1 MSISDYI
8 DIKDFTTQ
16 VAIFV
21 FTGGLTIIVW
31 LFREKIFNFNKN
43 PKPTSQNTVIHGDN
57 TVKNS
62 NEQNESHD
70 GHANASG
77 QGSIAIGN
85 AQNVNI
91 NQDNSN
97 VQMPVEELQRRIEL
111 ERKDAVE
118 DTISDLPESVKKAHE
133 RIDNIE
139 TILTYKANK
148 TGNSK
153 LAEAS
158 DAIEKGDFSKADAL
172 FTEAEANEKLTGK
185 NAAYAAYGRGQIAEH
200 EVRWNDAVEHYAR
213 AVQFDSCFETL
224 ISLQRLF
231 RFTKDYDSALS
242 FCLDAQKSAIMQ
254 YGKNSKQYA
263 HSVSGLAAI
272 YNKKGEYKL
281 AEQLYK
287 EALKIRQNVFGEK
300 HPAVAL
306 SLNNLGAVY
315 RKQRRYKE
323 AEDFFNQAINMYKET
338 GGVNRPDA
346 AMSIGNL
353 ADIYASQG
361 NYEKAEP
368 LFKQALKIRKEIQ
381 GLRHPATANSFNSLG
396 CFYLRQKR
404 YKEAEPF
411 IRQALEIFEAI
422 FGHDH
427 PRTKSFKGNYEL
439 LKKDIANAEKTSPK

>member
-31 LFREKIFNFNKN
+31 LFRERIFSVNKN
-43 PKPTSQNTVIHGDN
+43 PETTPMPEPEPSK
-57 TVKNS
+57 K
-62 NEQNESHD
+62 
-70 GHANASG
+70 AN
-77 QGSIAIGN
+77 I
-85 AQNVNI
+85 
-91 NQDNSN
+91 
-97 VQMPVEELQRRIEL
+97 PIEL
-111 ERKDAVE
+111 ESIKDA
-118 DTISDLPESVKKAHE
+118 ISNLPESVKNAHE

-139 TILTYKANK
+139 SILTYKANK

-200 EVRWNDAVEHYAR
+200 EVRRNDAVEHYAR

-231 RFTKDYDSALS
+231 RFTRDYDSALS
-242 FCLDAQKSAIMQ
+242 VCLDAQKAAIRQ
-254 YGKNSKQYA
+254 YGKDSRQYA

-272 YNKKGEYKL
+272 YHQQGEYKL
-281 AEQLYK
+281 AEPLHK
-287 EALKIRQNVFGEK
+287 ESLKIRQNVFGEK

-353 ADIYASQG
+353 ADIYTSQG

-368 LFKQALKIRKEIQ
+368 LFKQVLEIRKEIL
-381 GLRHPATANSFNSLG
+381 GLRQPATVNSFNSLG
-396 CFYLRQKR
+396 IFYLRQKR

-411 IRQALEIFEAI
+411 IRQALEISEVI

-427 PRTKSFKGNYEL
+427 PDTKGIKGNYEITQ
-439 LKKDIANAEKTSPK
+439 KHIAHAEKPPPQ

>member
-31 LFREKIFNFNKN
+31 LFREKIFSVNKN
-43 PKPTSQNTVIHGDN
+43 PETTPMPEPEPSEK
-57 TVKNS
+57 
-62 NEQNESHD
+62 
-70 GHANASG
+70 AN
-77 QGSIAIGN
+77 I
-85 AQNVNI
+85 
-91 NQDNSN
+91 
-97 VQMPVEELQRRIEL
+97 PIEL
-111 ERKDAVE
+111 ESIKDA
-118 DTISDLPESVKKAHE
+118 ISDLPESVKKAHE

-139 TILTYKANK
+139 TILTYKGNK

-158 DAIEKGDFSKADAL
+158 DAIEKGNFSKADAL
-172 FTEAEANEKLTGK
+172 FTESEANEKLTGK

-242 FCLDAQKSAIMQ
+242 VCLDAQKAAIMQ
-254 YGKNSKQYA
+254 YGKDSEQYA
-263 HSVSGLAAI
+263 HSVSGHALI
-272 YNKKGEYKL
+272 HNKKGDYKL
-281 AEQLYK
+281 AESLHK
-287 EALKIRQNVFGEK
+287 ESLKIRQDVFGEK

-306 SLNNLGAVY
+306 CLNNLGIIY
-315 RKQRRYKE
+315 QRQRRYKE
-323 AEDFFNQAINMYKET
+323 AEDFSNQAVNMYKET
-338 GGVNRPDA
+338 CGLNNKNA
-346 AMSIGNL
+346 AMSIYIL
-353 ADIYASQG
+353 AHTYALQG
-361 NYEKAEP
+361 NYEKAKP
-368 LFKQALKIRKEIQ
+368 LFEQALEIRKDVL

-396 CFYLRQKR
+396 DLYLRQKR

-427 PRTKSFKGNYEL
+427 PRTKSVKGNYEL
-439 LKKDIANAEKTSPK
+439 LKKDIANAEKTTPQ